1 MARANVNASAPTS
14 SEKIEMD
21 TPHGFRAGLF
31 ISYDVNLVGAVRF
44 DLQFLIYISLTRPA
58 GGGVISRTRTS
69 GEAPF

>member
-1 MARANVNASAPTS
+1 
-14 SEKIEMD
+14 MD